1 MIMETQNL
9 LKAVSTAEAPAA
21 IGPYSQGVVAGN
33 LVFISGQLPLDPKT
47 GEFVKGGIEEKTHRV
62 LMNLR
67 AIAEEAGADLSHVVK
82 TTIFLTDLSNF
93 SAVNKIYAEYFS
105 GVFPARSTVQVSSL
119 PKGGEIEVEAVVY
132 LPR

>member
-1 MIMETQNL
+1 MGTQNL

-33 LVFISGQLPLDPKT
+33 LLFISGQLPLDPKT

-67 AIAEEAGADLSHVVK
+67 AIAEAAGADLSHVVK

-119 PKGGEIEVEAVVY
+119 PKGGEIEVEAIVY